1 MARGFDSKD
10 VESQIE
16 QREAERRARN
26 NPAPAGPD
34 AGRAARRESL
44 LLTRRRVESDL
55 EAARHPRHRA
65 QLEAALAFLD
75 RQLAEIDQE
84 TRSPES

>member
-16 QREAERRARN
+16 QREADRKFRSTQPTHDIDVERQ
-26 NPAPAGPD
+26 
-34 AGRAARRESL
+34 ARRESL
-44 LLTRRRVESDL
+44 LLSRSRVISDL
-55 EAARHPRHRA
+55 ASARHPRHRA

-75 RQLAEIDQE
+75 SRIADLAGE
-84 TRSPES
+84 PAKK

>member
-16 QREAERRARN
+16 QREAERRARSA
-26 NPAPAGPD
+26 PAPSVAD
-34 AGRAARRESL
+34 LELSAKQQSL
-44 LLTRRRVESDL
+44 LLSRRRVEIDL

-75 RQLAEIDQE
+75 RQLADLE
-84 TRSPES
+84 PAP